1 MKKTILAASAAILA
15 IGGAAYAAQPAGGF
29 DPNADMTM
37 ADAKA
42 KSDEMFA
49 RMDVNGDGKIDKADR
64 EAKQAER
71 FAAKDT
77 NGDGV
82 LSEEEFAAR
91 GERGDGE
98 RSGHKGH
105 RGGKRGGGMAM
116 MKMADTNGDQA
127 VTKAEFDA
135 AFTKHFTMMDTDKNG
150 TVTAEDRKAARD
162 KMRTMM
168 RGAGAAR

>member
-1 MKKTILAASAAILA
+1 MMKKTILAASAAILA
-15 IGGAAYAAQPAGGF
+15 IGGAAYAAQPA
-29 DPNADMTM
+29 DRNADMTM
-37 ADAKA
+37 AEAKA
-42 KSDEMFA
+42 KSDEMFT

-116 MKMADTNGDQA
+116 MKMAPRSSMMARA
-127 VTKAEFDA
+127 VKNTFREGGTRLPSKLIKAMA
-135 AFTKHFTMMDTDKNG
+135 KAISVAVGIPMP
-150 TVTAEDRKAARD
+150 RKVSGEPMLL
-162 KMRTMM
+162 KK
-168 RGAGAAR
+168 